1 MILLCSIC
9 GFSVAKCDCWT
20 VAKLPPA
27 VVRVG
32 AWRKRGG
39 DAQPLLIAGVTP
51 ESVEHRRAGGAEDMG
66 DAPSEPAGLKPF
78 AE

>member
-1 MILLCSIC
+1 MRLLCCIC
-9 GFSVAKCDCWT
+9 GFSVATCRCWV
-20 VAKLPPA
+20 VAERPPD

-39 DAQPLLIAGVTP
+39 NAQPLLIAGVP